1 MSAPTSSV
9 LILDGIDT
17 AAAVDPAEVLVAVRE
32 ALVAIASGTV
42 SAPPR
47 IAARA
52 PAGLLGCMPAHVP
65 GLGLAAKLV
74 SVFDVPDSGG
84 GDGGRSTHLGLV
96 AVFDEHDGRP
106 LAVMEAGRLTA
117 VRTAATATVSM
128 LALAPDPRRIAV
140 VGAGVQARAQ
150 LQLLD
155 AVGTSA
161 QVVVGARDPGAARAL
176 ADARPGVSTD
186 SVRGAVAGA
195 DVVFC
200 CTGATSPVI
209 DRSWLEPLA
218 HVSSVGGS
226 HGHEVDAATV
236 ADAEVYVE
244 WEGAASQPPPA
255 GAHELQGLAAD
266 RVRLLGS
273 VLTDGA
279 SSPRT
284 GLTLFKSTGHAALDV
299 AAAAAAHRRARE
311 HRLGR
316 TLVF

>member
-1 MSAPTSSV
+1 MTAPTSSV

-17 AAAVDPAEVLVAVRE
+17 AAAVDPIDVLGAVRE
-32 ALVAIASGTV
+32 ALVAISADTV

-52 PAGLLGCMPAHVP
+52 PAGLLGCMPAYVP

-74 SVFDVPDSGG
+74 SVFDVPTSSDTG
-84 GDGGRSTHLGLV
+84 GGRSTHLGLV

-117 VRTAATATVSM
+117 VRTAATATVAM
-128 LALAPDPRRIAV
+128 LALAPEPRRIAI

-150 LQLLD
+150 LQLL
-155 AVGTSA
+155 AATETPA
-161 QVVVGARDPGAARAL
+161 QVVLGARDPLAARLL
-176 ADARPGVSTD
+176 ADAYPGTATGTIRD
-186 SVRGAVAGA
+186 AVADA

-200 CTGATSPVI
+200 CTGATTPVI
-209 DRSWLEPLA
+209 ERDWIKPGA
-218 HVSSVGGS
+218 HISSVGGS

-244 WEGAASQPPPA
+244 WRGAATEPPPA
-255 GAHELQGLAAD
+255 GAHELQGLDPD
-266 RVRLLGS
+266 RVRLLGA
-273 VLTDGA
+273 VLADA
-279 SSPRT
+279 ARPPRT

-299 AAAAAAHRRARE
+299 AAAAVAHRRARD
-311 HRLGR
+311 HGLGR